1 MKKTLGKRK
10 LSESEWVIMKA
21 FWDKGPMALG
31 EAIQELRGDRGWAY
45 ETVKTLVRRMVG
57 KGWLNARRVG
67 SSFLYSP
74 AVERSKAVRQA
85 LQEFSSRVLDGMLSP
100 VVAYFSE
107 EEALSEED
115 LNELERL
122 LEQYR
127 DRRRNK

>member
-1 MKKTLGKRK
+1 
-10 LSESEWVIMKA
+10 MKA